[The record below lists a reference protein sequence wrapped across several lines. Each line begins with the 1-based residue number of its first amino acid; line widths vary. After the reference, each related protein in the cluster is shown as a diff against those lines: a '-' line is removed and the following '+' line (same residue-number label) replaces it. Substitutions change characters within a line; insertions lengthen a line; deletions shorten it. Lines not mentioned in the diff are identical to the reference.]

1 MMHHIPTSPVIEVR
15 GLGKSFG
22 RHTVLNDV
30 SFSVNRGE
38 IFALLGPNGAGKT
51 TIVHILTTLLPA
63 DAGKISV
70 AGYDMT
76 REAAEVRRQIGLT
89 GQYAAVDDFQTGE
102 ENLLMM
108 ARLAHLDRKTART
121 RAAALLEQF
130 DLVDAAKRP
139 VSSWSGGMR
148 RRIDLAMSLL
158 AHPNI
163 VFLDEPT
170 TGLDPRSRLALWGI
184 VRDLAR
190 SGVTIFLTTQYL
202 EEADRLADTVAV
214 IDAGRIIAMGP
225 PEDLKRRVSEEHVE
239 LDFESAS
246 DLQRAMDAIDLT
258 TATIVTES
266 LRIRVRTAHPA
277 RTISDMLGA
286 LDRASIPV
294 ANIAI
299 VKPTLDDVF
308 LSLTGRPAEVANET
322 EHGVAA

>member
-1 MMHHIPTSPVIEVR
+1 MHQFPPSPVIEVQ
-15 GLGKSFG
+15 GLSKSFG
-22 RHTVLNDV
+22 SHAVLDNV

-51 TIVHILTTLLPA
+51 TIVHILTTLLAA
-63 DAGKISV
+63 DAGLLSI
-70 AGYDMT
+70 AGYDVG
-76 REAAEVRRQIGLT
+76 RQAAEVRRLIGLT

-108 ARLAHLDRKTART
+108 ARLAHLDRKSARS

-130 DLVDAAKRP
+130 DLADAAKRP
-139 VSSWSGGMR
+139 VSTWSGGMR
-148 RRIDLAMSLL
+148 RRLDLAMSLL
-158 AHPNI
+158 AHPRI

-170 TGLDPRSRLALWGI
+170 TGLDPRSRLALWDI

-202 EEADRLADTVAV
+202 EEADRLADTIAV

-225 PEDLKRRVSEEHVE
+225 PEDLKRRVSDEHVE
-239 LDFESAS
+239 LDFETAS

-266 LRIRVRTAHPA
+266 LRIRIRTAHPA
-277 RTISDMLGA
+277 RIISDTLGA

-308 LSLTGRPAEVANET
+308 LALTGRPAETATET
-322 EHGVAA
+322 EQGVAA

>member
-1 MMHHIPTSPVIEVR
+1 MHHQPPSPVIQAN
-15 GLGKSFG
+15 GLGKSF
-22 RHTVLNDV
+22 RDHRVLDNV

-51 TIVHILTTLLPA
+51 TIVHILTTLLPP
-63 DAGKISV
+63 DAGEISV
-70 AGYDMT
+70 AGYDVT
-76 REAAEVRRQIGLT
+76 RQAAEVRRQIGLT

-108 ARLAHLDRKTART
+108 ARLAHFDRQKART
-121 RAAALLEQF
+121 RTAALLEQF
-130 DLVDAAKRP
+130 DLVDASKRP

-148 RRIDLAMSLL
+148 RRLDLAMSLL
-158 AHPNI
+158 AQPRV

-170 TGLDPRSRLALWGI
+170 TGLDPRSRLALWDI
-184 VRDLAR
+184 VRNLAR

-225 PEDLKRRVSEEHVE
+225 PADLKRRVSEEHVE
-239 LDFESAS
+239 LDFASAS
-246 DLQRAMDAIDLT
+246 DLRQAMDAIDLAN
-258 TATIVTES
+258 ATIVTES
-266 LRIRVRTAHPA
+266 LRIRVRSTHPA
-277 RTISDMLGA
+277 RTISDILGA

-294 ANIAI
+294 ANIGI

-308 LSLTGRPAEVANET
+308 LALTGRPSEPENEP
-322 EHGVAA
+322 GVAA